1 MVRVISV
8 HHFASQ
14 DIHTCEEPLAV
25 ITAPNDRLLIALPQH
40 AIEVR
45 DLKKGGIPSHTFPTV
60 DEVTHMIHC
69 CNGMFIHSISVCVY
83 KIYNVCIPMYSV
95 YRFWVDIDLGLL

>member
-25 ITAPNDRLLIALPQH
+25 TTAPNDRLLLALPQH

-45 DLKKGGIPSHTFPTV
+45 DLRKGGNVSHVFPTV

-69 CNGMFIHSISVCVY
+69 CNGLYIWSYCQVC
-83 KIYNVCIPMYSV
+83 KIPGWTM
-95 YRFWVDIDLGLL
+95 